1 MNDSRMRADP
11 IARFVQLHRQLTSE
25 KKHLEERLARINGAL
40 ASLDAPRGARS
51 SAPATARAKNPMS
64 LKEAILRATS
74 VRALT
79 KPEIYEAVKAL
90 GYRFT
95 GKDPMNAI
103 NVQLYT
109 KGQFKRQGRKFSP
122 GRVPLK
128 PAAATSTAAHA
139 IPSRGVRLKHK
150 FPLR

>member
-1 MNDSRMRADP
+1 MRADP

-25 KKHLEERLARINGAL
+25 KKHLEERLAKINRAL
-40 ASLDAPRGARS
+40 SSFDAPRGARS
-51 SAPATARAKNPMS
+51 SAPATPQVRNPMS

-74 VRALT
+74 ARALT
-79 KPEIYEAVKAL
+79 KPEIYQAVEAL
-90 GYRFT
+90 GYHFR
-95 GKDPMNAI
+95 GKNPMNAI

-122 GRVPLK
+122 G
-128 PAAATSTAAHA
+128 PALLGTATTAAHA

-150 FPLR
+150 FRLN

>member
-1 MNDSRMRADP
+1 MRADP

-25 KKHLEERLARINGAL
+25 KKHLEERLAKISRAL
-40 ASLDAPRGARS
+40 SSLDAPRGARS
-51 SAPATARAKNPMS
+51 PAPATPQVRNSMS
-64 LKEAILRATS
+64 LKEAILRATRA
-74 VRALT
+74 RALT
-79 KPEIYEAVKAL
+79 KPEIYEAVKAM

-122 GRVPLK
+122 GPALLK
-128 PAAATSTAAHA
+128 TAAAITTAAHA
-139 IPSRGVRLKHK
+139 IPSRGVRLKHR
-150 FPLR
+150 FPLN